1 MRFATAG
8 RPGPSP
14 AVRIGYAAL
23 GLIAGGLWLLGSG
36 DPLWLHALRV
46 LAIVLVVPAVASR
59 LAAAVARRRGQQKTE
74 TLSVGRL
81 VAIKAGLVIVA
92 IAVTGLLG
100 SRVAHLDL
108 YLAAWLALTVAVGG
122 PVIHHRLLVEVTG
135 GQRPHRG
142 RARPSKERRR
152 PRRRRYLLLTA
163 GLAACVVL
171 AGVADLVVGH
181 VISDRISAT
190 ASKRL
195 TGPVSVSIGAT
206 PALYDAVTGR
216 IPAVTIHAPST
227 AVCNLR
233 DVDVRATLTDV
244 RRSNSRVTTQ
254 GVSADMV
261 VTALTFAGLISSDFG
276 TPTVTP
282 DPSAG
287 VLRIGIGPGGLL
299 QIEEKAQLH
308 GDTIQLSP
316 AGMSLHGQPVPD
328 SLKGTIASHLTISR
342 TLSGLPLNLTP
353 RSLAITG
360 TGLQVRFAAGPAT
373 LTGTRSAPACATR

>member
-14 AVRIGYAAL
+14 AVRISYAAL

-59 LAAAVARRRGQQKTE
+59 LVAAVARRRGQQKTE

-81 VAIKAGLVIVA
+81 VAVKAGLVIVA

-135 GQRPHRG
+135 GQRPHR
-142 RARPSKERRR
+142 RR

-163 GLAACVVL
+163 GLAACAVL
-171 AGVADLVVGH
+171 AGVADIVVGH

-227 AVCNLR
+227 AVCKLR

-254 GVSADMV
+254 GVSVDMV
-261 VTALTFAGLISSDFG
+261 VTARTFAGLISGGFG
-276 TPTVTP
+276 TPAVTP

-299 QIEEKAQLH
+299 QIDEKAQLH

-328 SLKGTIASHLTISR
+328 GLQGTIASHLTISR

>member
-14 AVRIGYAAL
+14 AVRISYAAL

-135 GQRPHRG
+135 GQRPHR
-142 RARPSKERRR
+142 RR
-152 PRRRRYLLLTA
+152 PRSRRYLLLTA

-171 AGVADLVVGH
+171 AGAADIVVGH
-181 VISDRISAT
+181 VISGRISAT

-261 VTALTFAGLISSDFG
+261 VTARTLAGLISSDFG

>member
-14 AVRIGYAAL
+14 AVRISYAAL

-59 LAAAVARRRGQQKTE
+59 LAAAAARRRGQQKTE
-74 TLSVGRL
+74 TPSVGRL
-81 VAIKAGLVIVA
+81 VAVKAGLVIVA

-135 GQRPHRG
+135 GQRPHR
-142 RARPSKERRR
+142 RR
-152 PRRRRYLLLTA
+152 PRRRRCLLLTA
-163 GLAACVVL
+163 GLAACAVL
-171 AGVADLVVGH
+171 AGAADIVVGH
-181 VISDRISAT
+181 VISGRISAT

-254 GVSADMV
+254 GVSVDMV
-261 VTALTFAGLISSDFG
+261 VTARTFAGLISGGFG
-276 TPTVTP
+276 TPAVTP

-299 QIEEKAQLH
+299 QIDEKAQLH

-328 SLKGTIASHLTISR
+328 GLQGTIASHLTISR

>member
-135 GQRPHRG
+135 GQLPH
-142 RARPSKERRR
+142 RRR

-328 SLKGTIASHLTISR
+328 SLKGTIASHLIISR

>member
-14 AVRIGYAAL
+14 AVRISYAAL

-59 LAAAVARRRGQQKTE
+59 LVAAVARRRGQQKTE

-81 VAIKAGLVIVA
+81 VAVKAGLVIVA

-135 GQRPHRG
+135 GQRPHR
-142 RARPSKERRR
+142 RR
-152 PRRRRYLLLTA
+152 PRRRRYL
-163 GLAACVVL
+163 
-171 AGVADLVVGH
+171 VGH

-227 AVCNLR
+227 AVCKLR

-254 GVSADMV
+254 GVSVDMV
-261 VTALTFAGLISSDFG
+261 VTARTFAGLISGGFG
-276 TPTVTP
+276 TPAVTP

-299 QIEEKAQLH
+299 QIDEKAQLH

-328 SLKGTIASHLTISR
+328 GLQGTIASHLTISR

>member
-1 MRFATAG
+1 MNDQAG

-14 AVRIGYAAL
+14 AVRISYAAL

-135 GQRPHRG
+135 GQRPHR
-142 RARPSKERRR
+142 RRS
-152 PRRRRYLLLTA
+152 RRRRSLLLTA

-171 AGVADLVVGH
+171 AGAADIVVGH
-181 VISDRISAT
+181 VISGRISAT

-261 VTALTFAGLISSDFG
+261 VTARTLAGLISSGFG

-282 DPSAG
+282 EPSAG

>member
-1 MRFATAG
+1 MNDQAG

-59 LAAAVARRRGQQKTE
+59 LAAAAARRRGQQKTE

-135 GQRPHRG
+135 GQLPH
-142 RARPSKERRR
+142 RRR

-171 AGVADLVVGH
+171 AGAADIVVGH
-181 VISDRISAT
+181 VISGRISAT

-282 DPSAG
+282 EPSAG

>member
-59 LAAAVARRRGQQKTE
+59 LAAEVARRRGQQKTE

-108 YLAAWLALTVAVGG
+108 YLAAWLALMVAVGG
-122 PVIHHRLLVEVTG
+122 PVIHYRLLVEVTG
-135 GQRPHRG
+135 GQRPH
-142 RARPSKERRR
+142 RRR

-171 AGVADLVVGH
+171 AGAADIVVGH

-195 TGPVSVSIGAT
+195 TGPMSVSIGAT

-216 IPAVTIHAPST
+216 ISAVTIHAPST

-244 RRSNSRVTTQ
+244 RRSNGRVTTQ

-261 VTALTFAGLISSDFG
+261 VTALTFARLISSDFG

-299 QIEEKAQLH
+299 QIDEKAQLH

-316 AGMSLHGQPVPD
+316 VGMSLHGQPVPD

>member
-81 VAIKAGLVIVA
+81 VAIMAGLVIVA

-135 GQRPHRG
+135 GQRPQ
-142 RARPSKERRR
+142 RRR

-163 GLAACVVL
+163 GLAACAVL
-171 AGVADLVVGH
+171 AGAADIVVGH
-181 VISDRISAT
+181 VISGRISAT

-254 GVSADMV
+254 GVSAEMV
-261 VTALTFAGLISSDFG
+261 VTARTLAGLISSGFG

-282 DPSAG
+282 EPSAG

>member
-1 MRFATAG
+1 MNDQAG

-14 AVRIGYAAL
+14 AVRISYAAL

-108 YLAAWLALTVAVGG
+108 YLAAWLALMVAVGG

-135 GQRPHRG
+135 GQRPH
-142 RARPSKERRR
+142 RRR

-353 RSLAITG
+353 RSLAITD

>member
-1 MRFATAG
+1 MNDQAG

-59 LAAAVARRRGQQKTE
+59 LAAAAARRRGQQQTE

-108 YLAAWLALTVAVGG
+108 YLAAWLALMVAVGG

-135 GQRPHRG
+135 GQRPHR
-142 RARPSKERRR
+142 RR
-152 PRRRRYLLLTA
+152 PRRRRCLLLTA
-163 GLAACVVL
+163 GLAACAVL
-171 AGVADLVVGH
+171 AGAADIVVGH
-181 VISDRISAT
+181 VISGRISAT

-261 VTALTFAGLISSDFG
+261 VTARTLAGLISSDFG

>member
-1 MRFATAG
+1 MNDQAG
-8 RPGPSP
+8 RPGPGP
-14 AVRIGYAAL
+14 AVRISYAAL

-108 YLAAWLALTVAVGG
+108 YLAAWLALTAAVGG

-135 GQRPHRG
+135 GQRPH
-142 RARPSKERRR
+142 RRR

>member
-1 MRFATAG
+1 MNDQAG

-14 AVRIGYAAL
+14 AVRIGYAGL

-59 LAAAVARRRGQQKTE
+59 LAAAAARRRGQQQTE

-108 YLAAWLALTVAVGG
+108 YLAAWLALTAAVGG

-135 GQRPHRG
+135 GQRPH
-142 RARPSKERRR
+142 RRR

-171 AGVADLVVGH
+171 AGAADIVVGH
-181 VISDRISAT
+181 VISGRISAT

-261 VTALTFAGLISSDFG
+261 VTAPTLAGLISSDFG
-276 TPTVTP
+276 TPAVIP

>member
-14 AVRIGYAAL
+14 AVRISYAAL
-23 GLIAGGLWLLGSG
+23 GLIAGALWLLGSG

-135 GQRPHRG
+135 GQRPHR
-142 RARPSKERRR
+142 RQ

-163 GLAACVVL
+163 GLAACAVL
-171 AGVADLVVGH
+171 AGVADIVVGH

-227 AVCNLR
+227 AVCKLR

-254 GVSADMV
+254 GVSVDMV
-261 VTALTFAGLISSDFG
+261 VTARTFAGLISSGFG

-299 QIEEKAQLH
+299 QIDEKAQLH

-328 SLKGTIASHLTISR
+328 GLQGTIASHLTISR

-360 TGLQVRFAAGPAT
+360 TGLQVRFARVRP
-373 LTGTRSAPACATR
+373 P

>member
-1 MRFATAG
+1 M
-8 RPGPSP
+8 
-14 AVRIGYAAL
+14 
-23 GLIAGGLWLLGSG
+23 
-36 DPLWLHALRV
+36 
-46 LAIVLVVPAVASR
+46 
-59 LAAAVARRRGQQKTE
+59 
-74 TLSVGRL
+74 
-81 VAIKAGLVIVA
+81 
-92 IAVTGLLG
+92 
-100 SRVAHLDL
+100 
-108 YLAAWLALTVAVGG
+108 
-122 PVIHHRLLVEVTG
+122 
-135 GQRPHRG
+135 
-142 RARPSKERRR
+142 
-152 PRRRRYLLLTA
+152 
-163 GLAACVVL
+163 VL
-171 AGVADLVVGH
+171 AGVADIVVGH
-181 VISDRISAT
+181 VISGRISAT

-195 TGPVSVSIGAT
+195 TGPVSVSVGAT

-216 IPAVTIHAPST
+216 IPAVTSHAPST

-261 VTALTFAGLISSDFG
+261 VTARTFAGLISSDFG

-353 RSLAITG
+353 RSPGHHRHRTPGPFCGGSGHPDRHPLSARMRHSVTDSRRGNDHLKAAVKLGQPTNSLCPTRAMSAGSKEEPVAARQGETRTYEDWGGLAGRTVPESRSWWPKTPRPSAGAPNIIVVLLDDMG
-360 TGLQVRFAAGPAT
+360 FSDIGPFQAAHAFE
-373 LTGTRSAPACATR
+373 

>member
-14 AVRIGYAAL
+14 AVRISYAAL

-81 VAIKAGLVIVA
+81 VAVKAGLVIVA

-135 GQRPHRG
+135 GQRPHR
-142 RARPSKERRR
+142 RR

-163 GLAACVVL
+163 GLAACAVL
-171 AGVADLVVGH
+171 AGVADIVVGH

-227 AVCNLR
+227 AVCKLR

-254 GVSADMV
+254 GVSVDMV
-261 VTALTFAGLISSDFG
+261 VTARTFAGLISGGFG
-276 TPTVTP
+276 TPAVTP

-299 QIEEKAQLH
+299 QIDEKAQLH

-328 SLKGTIASHLTISR
+328 GLQGTIASHLTISR